1 MICAGRRPSYVLD
14 MTTSVNPPHL
24 YDQDFHAWA
33 RDQASVLRREAA
45 RRVNT
50 PLDLEN
56 LAEEIEALAKR
67 DRRALLRRTTR
78 IIEHLLKLRHS
89 PASEP
94 RATWEETVRVQRLA
108 AHALLEDSPSLA
120 RELEAAFDKC
130 WRDGLMLAAA
140 ALARDGVALEDAS
153 TVRIPL
159 DQVLDM
165 TWLPEASPG
174 LA

>member
-1 MICAGRRPSYVLD
+1 MR
-14 MTTSVNPPHL
+14 TTQTTARL
-24 YDQDFHAWA
+24 YDQDFYLWA
-33 RDQASVLRREAA
+33 RDQAGVLRREAA

-78 IIEHLLKLRHS
+78 IIGHLLKLRHS

-94 RATWEETVRVQRLA
+94 RAKWEATVRVQRLA
-108 AHALLEDSPSLA
+108 ALAILEDSPSL
-120 RELEAAFDKC
+120 RIELEASLDRC

-140 ALARDGVALEDAS
+140 SPARDGVVLDPATTPE
-153 TVRIPL
+153 IPL
-159 DQVLDM
+159 DRILDM
-165 TWLPEASPG
+165 AWLPEGPRA
-174 LA
+174 A